1 MLEMIKDWRRI
12 VDAASAGKR
21 LDLFLSG
28 ESGEPRAM
36 CRRAIEAKM
45 VDVNGRLGEKG
56 TKVAEGDDV
65 FVREMAQS
73 SDPWIVADGG
83 MPLEVVYEDDGLVG
97 VDKPAGVSV
106 QPLEPGATGTLMNAV
121 VARYP
126 ETATVG
132 DDPSMGGALH
142 RIDTGTSGLVLVA
155 RNAELYS
162 QMRDLFAKRLVRKV
176 YMALVEGDVAKPG
189 AFECDLVHA
198 PYLSYCKMV
207 MARDGDKGRRMHAR
221 TEWAPVSR
229 KDGRTLLR
237 VTIHTGVTHQIRAQ
251 LALAGYPI
259 VGDAIY
265 GHGSRHSSSHCLH
278 AESVEFPDPRTGR
291 PLLVTAPLDSRF

>member
-1 MLEMIKDWRRI
+1 MIKDWRRI
-12 VDAASAGKR
+12 VDATSAGKR

-45 VDVNGRLGEKG
+45 VEVNGRLGEKG
-56 TKVAEGDDV
+56 TKVAEGDTV
-65 FVREMAQS
+65 FVHEMAQS

-83 MPLEVVYEDDGLVG
+83 MPLEVVYEDEGLIG

-106 QPLEPGATGTLMNAV
+106 QPLEPGDRGTLMNAV

-162 QMRDLFAKRLVRKV
+162 QMRDLFAKRLVRKI
-176 YMALVEGDVAKPG
+176 YMALVEGEVAKAG
-189 AFECDLVHA
+189 AFECDLIHA

-207 MARDGDKGRRMHAR
+207 MARDNDKGRRMHAR
-221 TEWAPVSR
+221 TEWTPISR
-229 KDGRTLLR
+229 KGGRTLLR
-237 VTIHTGVTHQIRAQ
+237 VTIYTGVTHQIRAQ
-251 LALAGYPI
+251 LSLAGHPI
-259 VGDAIY
+259 VGDSLY
-265 GHGSRHSSSHCLH
+265 GNAPRSTSIHCLH
-278 AESVEFPDPRTGR
+278 AESIEFPDPRTRR
-291 PLLVTAPLDSRF
+291 PLSISAPLNSRF